1 MIQRMLFALLAAGA
15 LALVAAPAR
24 ADNDAVHFGSDIE
37 VPPDAT
43 VHDAVC
49 FFCSVNVEG
58 KVNGDVVVFFGRVHI
73 AGSAEHD
80 VVNFFGGV
88 RADDGAQIGRDLVS
102 FFGGVRLGENASVG
116 HDMVVMLGSAH
127 TAASASVGHDRVVQ
141 PGWILDVPLIVMIV
155 ILIVVVRE
163 FRAYRRRQFYR
174 GYPFPPPGP

>member
-1 MIQRMLFALLAAGA
+1 MIQRMLFASLAAA
-15 LALVAAPAR
+15 ALVFAAAPAR

-49 FFCSVNVEG
+49 FFCSVDVEG

-88 RADDGAQIGRDLVS
+88 RADDGVAIGQDLVS
-102 FFGGVRLGENASVG
+102 FFGAVRLGENASVG

-127 TAASASVGHDRVVQ
+127 VADSATVGHDRVVQ

-155 ILIVVVRE
+155 VIIVVVRE